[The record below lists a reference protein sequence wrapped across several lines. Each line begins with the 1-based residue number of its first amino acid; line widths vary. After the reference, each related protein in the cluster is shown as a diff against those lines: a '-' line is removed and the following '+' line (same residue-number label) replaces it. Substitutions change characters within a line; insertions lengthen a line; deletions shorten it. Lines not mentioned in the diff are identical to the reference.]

1 MSREQ
6 EIHNEDTQTSL
17 LSAYD
22 DPEETKK
29 LQRLDDKKY
38 RGNDPV
44 RKKYRMRL
52 NNMCIPWQCSRGG
65 CSCRRCTAVRSVVAE
80 SHRRD
85 ME

>member
-29 LQRLDDKKY
+29 LQRLDDKEY
-38 RGNDPV
+38 GGNDPV
-44 RKKYRMRL
+44 RNTER
-52 NNMCIPWQCSRGG
+52 
-65 CSCRRCTAVRSVVAE
+65 V
-80 SHRRD
+80 
-85 ME
+85 